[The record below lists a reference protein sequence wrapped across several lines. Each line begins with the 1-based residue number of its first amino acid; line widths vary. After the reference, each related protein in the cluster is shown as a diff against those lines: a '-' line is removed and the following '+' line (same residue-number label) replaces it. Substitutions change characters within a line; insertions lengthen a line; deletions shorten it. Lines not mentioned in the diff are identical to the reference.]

1 MNTVKNYILYAL
13 LSFLL
18 IGMVFFGIKSYSHAI
33 AYENITTEIVALQG
47 AEEQAKRQLEIFAMN
62 LVGDVFGTE
71 RQHNF
76 TALNTKKIHAMQ
88 EAQAYTR
95 YFMYLLGG
103 VLLSFFFLSLQAYT
117 FFGAMSA
124 MITLIFG
131 LITPLL
137 MVTIHKEVDYL
148 GDIVLSFESKGV
160 LGSIL
165 KLFENGDIVVA
176 LVIVLFSVF
185 VPILKVST
193 LLFVSIFMQSDF
205 AHSLVKFFKFI
216 GKWSMVDVFVVAV
229 FLVYL
234 TANKGDVSRA
244 EIEVGLYFFLAYV
257 LVSMLVSLSA
267 DKMLHQKKNNL
278 GLAL

>member
-1 MNTVKNYILYAL
+1 MNRLKNNILYAL
-13 LSFLL
+13 LSLFL
-18 IGMVFFGIKSYSHAI
+18 IGMTFLGVKAYTHAI
-33 AYENITTEIVALQG
+33 AYEKITTEIVALQG
-47 AEEQAKRQLEIFAMN
+47 AEEQAKRQLEIFATH

-71 RQHNF
+71 RQLNF
-76 TALNTKKIHAMQ
+76 STLNHKKAYAMQ
-88 EAQAYTR
+88 EAQTYTR
-95 YFMYLLGG
+95 YFMYLLAG
-103 VLLSFFFLSLQAYT
+103 VLLSFFFIPLQAYT

-137 MVTIHKEVDYL
+137 MVTIHKEVEYL

-165 KLFENGDIVVA
+165 KLFENGDIIVA

-193 LLFVSIFMQSDF
+193 LLFVSIFMKSGF
-205 AHSLVKFFKFI
+205 AHSLVKFFKLI

-234 TANKGDVSRA
+234 TANKGEVSRA

-257 LVSMLVSLSA
+257 LVSMLISLSA
-267 DKMLHQKKNNL
+267 DKMLHQK
-278 GLAL
+278 G